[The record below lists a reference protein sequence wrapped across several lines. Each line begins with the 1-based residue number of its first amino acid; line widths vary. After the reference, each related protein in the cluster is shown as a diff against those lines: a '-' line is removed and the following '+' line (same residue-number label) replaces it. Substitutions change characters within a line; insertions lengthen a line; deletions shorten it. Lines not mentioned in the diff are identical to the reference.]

1 MPDLRLGPEHLG
13 AVAPF
18 LLAFRRDL
26 TVRALGPS
34 WSHADPEARPG
45 QSIGD
50 LVRIDR
56 PVCPVDFDEL
66 SRRVSSTL
74 FLSVRR
80 TGLPLRGPLV
90 RVNDDLLV
98 FLGSLWLTNT
108 RDLEQH
114 GVSMDDLT
122 HQDRDF
128 LFALQSKDSAIADA
142 RRIAAQMTE
151 QQMRE
156 RRATQSAVVQYQVT
170 RVLAD
175 APSLEAAAPDLVH
188 ALCDLVGW
196 QCGAVWQIDRRDP
209 DYLRPIG
216 TWTRPGTTTT
226 FEAATRARR
235 FVRGEGLPGRVWA
248 SGQAV
253 WVEDVTTDPNFPRA
267 PAALAS
273 GLRGAF
279 ALPILLPERTP
290 GAPTGVA
297 GVIEAFGASSDPPE
311 AGLLDVMSALGS
323 QIGQFLHRRR
333 AEAALR
339 ESEERLRLII
349 DSAIDAVVI
358 IDARGI
364 VHAWNPQA
372 ERTFGW
378 TATEAIGRELADLIV
393 PPALREAHK
402 AGMRRYRETGEGRV
416 IGQRL
421 ELPAI
426 DKHGREFV
434 VELSISPVHRA
445 DARVDDG
452 RSGGWPV
459 LFSGFLRDISDR
471 REAEAALRRAK
482 EEAEAA
488 AAAKSDFLATMSH
501 EIRTPMNAIIGLTGL
516 TLDSDVPE
524 QARRYLTT
532 VRESG
537 EALLTIIN
545 DILDFSKIDAGQLV
559 LEQIVFAPADLLG
572 DVVDLFRP
580 SAEEKGLVLEMVSLP
595 AVPAAVEAD
604 PSRLRQILS
613 NLIANAVKFTQ
624 HGRIVVTQDYRDAAL
639 VLVVRDTGVG
649 IDRDALSRLFRPFTQ
664 ADSSMSRRY
673 GGTGLGLAISDR
685 LTRLMGG
692 SIAVHS
698 VEGEGS
704 EFTVVVPVTEVSAD
718 TLPPR
723 AESRVSHVSPE
734 AAARVRA
741 LIVEDNPANQVV
753 AAAMLRRL
761 GIRAD
766 KAATG
771 KEAVEAV
778 ARVPYDV
785 ILMDCQMPEMDGYEA
800 ARQIRALA
808 EREGRPRVPMIAMTA
823 NVLKGERERC
833 LAAGMDDF
841 LPKPVR
847 LPELSAALEHWV
859 PGLTAPAVADVGG
872 SEGTSHTPV
881 PRQASERIAAL
892 RDMLGTEWAETVR
905 VFESHSR
912 ETVELLRGA
921 AAAGDTRE
929 LYRLAHLLRGGA
941 SMMGAAGVETL
952 AAGIERDIEHG
963 STDADWCARVSAVAA
978 ELERVLPEYQ

>member
-26 TVRALGPS
+26 TVSALGPS
-34 WSHADPEARPG
+34 WSHADPAAAPG
-45 QSIGD
+45 QFLGD
-50 LVRIDR
+50 LIRIDR
-56 PVCPVDFDEL
+56 PVCPLEFDEL
-66 SRRVSSTL
+66 AQRASSAL
-74 FLSVRR
+74 FLSMRR

-98 FLGSLWLTNT
+98 FLGSLWLTNA
-108 RDLEQH
+108 RELEQY
-114 GVSMDDLT
+114 GVSLQDLT
-122 HQDRDF
+122 HHDRDF

-142 RRIAAQMTE
+142 RRIAAQMAD
-151 QQMRE
+151 QQGRE
-156 RRATQSAVVQYQVT
+156 RRATQSAVVQFQVT
-170 RVLAD
+170 KVLAD
-175 APSLEAAAPDLVH
+175 APSLEAAAPELIR

-196 QCGAVWQIDRRDP
+196 HFGAVWQIDRRDS

-216 TWTRPGTTTT
+216 TWSRPGTAGV
-226 FEAATRARR
+226 FDAATRARR
-235 FVRGEGLPGRVWA
+235 FARGEGLPGRVWA
-248 SGQAV
+248 SGNAL

-267 PAALAS
+267 SAARAS

-279 ALPILLPERTP
+279 ALPIILPQQSS
-290 GAPTGVA
+290 GAPGGVA
-297 GVIEAFGASSDPPE
+297 GVLEAFGATSDPPE
-311 AGLLDVMSALGS
+311 SGLLEVMSALGS

-333 AEAALR
+333 METALR
-339 ESEERLRLII
+339 ESEARMRLII

-358 IDARGI
+358 IDALGV
-364 VHAWNPQA
+364 VHEWNPQA

-378 TATEAIGRELADLIV
+378 TAAEAIGRELNDLIV

-426 DKHGREFV
+426 HKDGREFV

-445 DARVDDG
+445 ESRVDDA
-452 RSGGWPV
+452 RTGGWPV

-482 EEAEAA
+482 DEAEAA
-488 AAAKSDFLATMSH
+488 AAAKADFLATMSH

-559 LEQIVFAPADLLG
+559 LEQLTFAPAELLS

-580 SAEEKGLVLEMVSLP
+580 SAEEKGLVLEMVNLPGVPP
-595 AVPAAVEAD
+595 AVVAD
-604 PSRLRQILS
+604 PSRLRQVLS
-613 NLIANAVKFTQ
+613 NLLANAVKFTR
-624 HGRIVVTQDYRDAAL
+624 HGRIVVTQDCRDGAL
-639 VLVVRDTGVG
+639 ELVVRDTGVG
-649 IDRDALSRLFRPFTQ
+649 IGEDALARLFRPFTQ

-692 SIAVHS
+692 SIMAKSIV
-698 VEGEGS
+698 GEGS
-704 EFTVVVPVTEVSAD
+704 EFTVVVPVQLAPAES
-718 TLPPR
+718 LPPR
-723 AESRVSHVSPE
+723 VEPRVSHVSPE

-741 LIVEDNPANQVV
+741 LIVEDNPATQVV

-771 KEAVEAV
+771 REAVEAV
-778 ARVPYDV
+778 ERVPYDV

-800 ARQIRALA
+800 ARRIRTL
-808 EREGRPRVPMIAMTA
+808 EQRDGRVRVPMIAMTA
-823 NVLKGERERC
+823 NVLKGERDRC
-833 LAAGMDDF
+833 LGAGMDDF

-847 LPELSAALEHWV
+847 VPELSAALERWV
-859 PGLTAPAVADVGG
+859 PGLTAAAPRNVAPA
-872 SEGTSHTPV
+872 SSL
-881 PRQASERIAAL
+881 ERVAAL
-892 RDMLGTEWAETVR
+892 REMLGAEWGETVR
-905 VFESHSR
+905 VFESHAR
-912 ETVELLRGA
+912 ETVGQLRSA
-921 AAAGDTRE
+921 AAAGDRAE
-929 LYRLAHLLRGGA
+929 LRRLAHLLRGGA
-941 SMMGAAGVETL
+941 SMMGATSVEVL
-952 AAGIERDIEHG
+952 AAGIERDIEQG
-963 STDADWCARVSAVAA
+963 SEDAEWPERVSAISA
-978 ELERVLPEYQ
+978 ELERVLPVYR

>member
-18 LLAFRRDL
+18 LLAFHRDL

-34 WSHADPEARPG
+34 WAHADPDAAPG
-45 QSIGD
+45 QFIGD
-50 LVRIDR
+50 LIRIDR
-56 PVCPVDFDEL
+56 PVCPLDFDEL
-66 SRRVSSTL
+66 SRHASSAL
-74 FLSVRR
+74 FLSLRR

-90 RVNDDLLV
+90 RVNDGLLV

-108 RDLEQH
+108 RDLEQY
-114 GVSMDDLT
+114 GVSLQDLT
-122 HQDRDF
+122 HHDRDF

-142 RRIAAQMTE
+142 RRIAAQMAE
-151 QQMRE
+151 QQGRE
-156 RRATQSAVVQYQVT
+156 RRATYSAVVQYQVT
-170 RVLAD
+170 RILAD
-175 APSLEAAAPDLVH
+175 APSLEAAAPELIR

-196 QCGAVWQIDRRDP
+196 QFGAVWQIDRRDP
-209 DYLRPIG
+209 DYLRAIG
-216 TWTRPGTTTT
+216 TWSRPGTAGT
-226 FEAATRARR
+226 FDAATRARR
-235 FVRGEGLPGRVWA
+235 FARGEGLPGRVWA
-248 SGQAV
+248 SGRAV

-267 PAALAS
+267 AAARAS

-279 ALPILLPERTP
+279 ALPIAVPQHP
-290 GAPTGVA
+290 AGSPQVA
-297 GVIEAFGASSDPPE
+297 GVLEAFGATSNPPE
-311 AGLLDVMSALGS
+311 SGLLEVMSALGS
-323 QIGQFLHRRR
+323 QIGQFVHRRR
-333 AEAALR
+333 TEAALR
-339 ESEERLRLII
+339 ESEERMRLII

-358 IDARGI
+358 IDARGV
-364 VHAWNPQA
+364 VHEWNPQA

-378 TATEAIGRELADLIV
+378 TAAEAIGRELNDLIV

-402 AGMRRYRETGEGRV
+402 AGMQRYRETGVGRV

-426 DKHGREFV
+426 DKTGREFV

-445 DARVDDG
+445 ESRADDARA
-452 RSGGWPV
+452 SGWPV

-482 EEAEAA
+482 DEAEAA
-488 AAAKSDFLATMSH
+488 AAAKAEFLATMSH

-559 LEQIVFAPADLLG
+559 LEQLAFAPGELLS
-572 DVVDLFRP
+572 DVVDLFGP
-580 SAEEKGLVLEMVSLP
+580 SAEEKGLVLEMVNLP
-595 AVPAAVEAD
+595 AVPPAVVAD
-604 PSRLRQILS
+604 PSRLRQVLS
-613 NLIANAVKFTQ
+613 NLLANAVKFTK
-624 HGRIVVTQDYRDAAL
+624 HGRIVVTQDYRDGAL
-639 VLVVRDTGVG
+639 ELVVRDTGVG
-649 IDRDALSRLFRPFTQ
+649 ISGDALARLFRPFTQ

-685 LTRLMGG
+685 LVRLMGG
-692 SIAVHS
+692 SISARS
-698 VEGEGS
+698 AEGEGS
-704 EFTVVVPVTEVSAD
+704 EFTVVLPVSLASAES
-718 TLPPR
+718 LPPR
-723 AESRVSHVSPE
+723 VEARASRVSPQ

-753 AAAMLRRL
+753 ATAMLRRL

-778 ARVPYDV
+778 ERVPYDV

-800 ARQIRALA
+800 ARRIRVL
-808 EREGRPRVPMIAMTA
+808 EHEDGRARVPMIAMTA

-833 LAAGMDDF
+833 LASGMDDF

-847 LPELSAALEHWV
+847 VPELSAALERWV
-859 PGLTAPAVADVGG
+859 PGLTAAPAAELPPPSG
-872 SEGTSHTPV
+872 
-881 PRQASERIAAL
+881 RERVVAL
-892 RDMLGTEWAETVR
+892 RDMLGTEWDEAVR

-912 ETVELLRGA
+912 ETVVHLRSA
-921 AAAGDTRE
+921 AAAADKTE
-929 LYRLAHLLRGGA
+929 LRRLAHLLRGGA
-941 SMMGAAGVETL
+941 SMMGATGVEAL
-952 AAGIERDIEHG
+952 AAGLEQDIEQGRHE
-963 STDADWCARVSAVAA
+963 TDWPSRVTAIAT
-978 ELERVLPEYQ
+978 ELERVLPEYR